1 MSLVTPHLGGAVP
14 VGRHVVD
21 TSDGT
26 TLDCCWSDCEK
37 AGLTLYRV
45 RIYEGDNPATGE
57 RIYSW
62 KVFCTDRHK
71 QYYINAPRSLNNLP
85 PGMRMVL

>member
-1 MSLVTPHLGGAVP
+1 MSLLTPHLGGAVP

-21 TSDGT
+21 TSDGE
-26 TLDCCWSDCEK
+26 TLLCCWGPCENR
-37 AGLTLYRV
+37 GLMLYRV
-45 RIYEGDNPATGE
+45 RIYEGMNPHTGKPV
-57 RIYSW
+57 YSW
-62 KVFCTDRHK
+62 KVFCRERCK